1 MQNGEMRTTVNLDD
15 EAYELAML
23 RASGRGITLGAAL
36 SECVREAQEARCQSK
51 PHHGGLARGPKG
63 MLMLPARKGKPV
75 LTTEMVK
82 KAILKM
88 EDEEDERKAF
98 PAGRQHSRRAL

>member
-1 MQNGEMRTTVNLDD
+1 MRTTVNLDD
-15 EAYELAML
+15 EAYELATL
-23 RASGRGITLGAAL
+23 RARAKGISLGAAL
-36 SECVREAQEARCQSK
+36 GEFIREAQEARCQSM
-51 PHHGGLARGPKG
+51 PPHGGLARGPKG
-63 MLMLPARKGKPV
+63 MLMLPARKGSSV

-98 PAGRQHSRRAL
+98 PVGRQHSRRSL